1 MDISM
6 LSFSAFI
13 CVLTVHTFIY
23 FWLVFYAV
31 KLASRNPKLLNQ
43 DNLNIISWK
52 RQIVLIIAVIFGTM
66 FGYLFMIDSKTKKE
80 ISDNR
85 IIPKAFSI
93 VFLVISILLP
103 IIDFIAL
110 PNYMDRY
117 YHINDDGII
126 RPAHQMLI
134 LGYETPSQFLIHKAI
149 KDFFSG
155 IVISVYAYNFM
166 PSDSKWYVK
175 IRKVLGYILLYSL
188 VLSITDV
195 HYFDKYELLP
205 RLILGIV
212 CYFLIKD
219 YKVGNKENN
228 VRVNTNEIKI
238 SESIIEEESSPK
250 NSNTDVV
257 DGANKISLN
266 SLNMEKENDVE
277 MHKEVEE
284 LTKSDIKEKLYC
296 QYCGKSIDAKSLY
309 CQYCGK
315 KVAQSNTSKF
325 STYHLLSRI
334 YNNILAGLMVIFVFI
349 KRGFLFVGRIIKK
362 TLLYVYSLLNYYFKF
377 IVRIWRYLVVGLS
390 LIIAIFICYLGYDY
404 YTNEYIPKKKINNA
418 IVDITHKFYTS
429 KDSIKCDYAMKIL
442 SMETEWGY
450 EGVNDWYI
458 YNRSE
463 DLRSEA
469 LNFIKSQAENGC
481 ARCQY
486 GLGQLYF
493 FHKAYGFEK
502 DETKAAYWWNEAAQ
516 NGYTKAYNNIGMAYK
531 DGIGVKQDLRKAVE
545 WLKKG
550 AETGY
555 DYAQKNYGDMF
566 RNGVKIKIGTHKET
580 RSTTNYIYGDNVIR
594 VVWDGR
600 IDSHRY
606 YYLEE
611 VDDSLTLVPKDI
623 EKAKY
628 WWKKAAE
635 QGHSG
640 AKENLEKIYN

>member
-1 MDISM
+1 M

-93 VFLVISILLP
+93 VFLVISVLLP

-110 PNYMDRY
+110 PSYMDKY

-126 RPAHQMLI
+126 RPARQMLI

-155 IVISVYAYNFM
+155 IVISVYAYNFR

-175 IRKVLGYILLYSL
+175 VRKVLGYILLYSL

-195 HYFDKYELLP
+195 HYFDMYELVP
-205 RLILGIV
+205 RLILGIL

-219 YKVGNKENN
+219 YKLKNKKHNERATASEMEKTES
-228 VRVNTNEIKI
+228 VIKEEPFPKGSEKDIIHSTNEM
-238 SESIIEEESSPK
+238 
-250 NSNTDVV
+250 
-257 DGANKISLN
+257 SLN
-266 SLNMEKENDVE
+266 ASKTDDVE
-277 MHKEVEE
+277 LYKEFEE
-284 LTKSDIKEKLYC
+284 PVKSEIMGKIYC
-296 QYCGKSIDAKSLY
+296 QYCGKSIDAEDLFCK
-309 CQYCGK
+309 YCGK
-315 KVAQSNTSKF
+315 KVFQSNSSKF
-325 STYHLLSRI
+325 STIHSSSEK
-334 YNNILAGLMVIFVFI
+334 YNKVLGGLILILNFI
-349 KRGFLFVGRIIKK
+349 KRGFLFIGGMIKNS
-362 TLLYVYSLLNYYFKF
+362 LVYVYTLFARFFKF
-377 IVRIWRYLVVGLS
+377 IFRTWRYWAVCLSCITVVILCFF
-390 LIIAIFICYLGYDY
+390 AYNY
-404 YTNEYIPKKKINNA
+404 YTNEYIPKKRLNTA
-418 IVDITHKFYTS
+418 IADITHIFNNS
-429 KDSIKCDYAMKIL
+429 VDSIKSQYSMRIL
-442 SMETEWGY
+442 NSEYEWGFDGISDY
-450 EGVNDWYI
+450 SI
-458 YNRSE
+458 YYGLY
-463 DLRSEA
+463 DLRAKA
-469 LNFIKSQAENGC
+469 LDYIKSQANKGV
-481 ARCQY
+481 ADCQFK
-486 GLGQLYF
+486 LGQVYF
-493 FHKAYGFEK
+493 HSKFGQERD
-502 DETKAAYWWNEAAQ
+502 DEKAAFWWNEAAM
-516 NGYTKAYNNIGMAYK
+516 NGYQGAYNNIGVAYK
-531 DGIGVKQDLRKAVE
+531 DGRGVKQDLRKAVD

-550 AETGY
+550 AETGD

-566 RNGVKIKIGTHKET
+566 RDGVKIKIGTHKET
-580 RSTTNYIYGDNVIR
+580 RSTTNYIYGDKVIR

-600 IDSHRY
+600 IGRHRY
-606 YYLEE
+606 YYWEE
-611 VDDSLTLVPKDI
+611 VDDSLILVPKDI

-640 AKENLEKIYN
+640 AKENLEKIYNW